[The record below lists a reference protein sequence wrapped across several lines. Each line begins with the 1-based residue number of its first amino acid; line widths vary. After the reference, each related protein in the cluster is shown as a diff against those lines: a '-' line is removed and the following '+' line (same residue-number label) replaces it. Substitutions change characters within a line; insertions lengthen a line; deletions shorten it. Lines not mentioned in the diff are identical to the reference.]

1 MRNTMLKTSSFN
13 VLKLSLEP
21 INKIKIYPVVD
32 DLDTIAHKSTLF
44 NPNQITMAKGRV
56 VIYPVLYALGKSK
69 NISDNKMINLRAL
82 AVQSIF
88 EAWNDAGF
96 NTRNAKS
103 PFSSKAFQK
112 YLTEIDYLNADYII
126 TNL

>member
-1 MRNTMLKTSSFN
+1 MLKTSSFN
-13 VLKLSLEP
+13 ILNLSLEP
-21 INKIKIYPVVD
+21 INKIKVYPVID
-32 DLDTIAHKSTLF
+32 DLDTITHESILF
-44 NPNQITMAKGRV
+44 NPNQITRFQGSII
-56 VIYPVLYALGKSK
+56 IYPVLYVLGKSK
-69 NISDNKMINLRAL
+69 NIADTEMTNLRAQ

-88 EAWNDAGF
+88 KAWTDAGF
-96 NTRNAKS
+96 NTRKAKS